1 MMHRNKLFEITKR
14 KKITIRYNRCRFL
27 LEKRH
32 VFVYLTWENL
42 DMLKDFTFKD
52 IIFQGQTII
61 EKGAWVQT
69 MDLTVAL
76 HIYRIVI
83 HIHVYTG

>member
-1 MMHRNKLFEITKR
+1 
-14 KKITIRYNRCRFL
+14 
-27 LEKRH
+27 
-32 VFVYLTWENL
+32 
-42 DMLKDFTFKD
+42 MLKDFTFKD

-76 HIYRIVI
+76 HIYRVVI